1 MSLHF
6 HITGD
11 NSDIK
16 KKLQQTREEIQQTAR
31 EIEAGGNSIDG
42 FFDKLKGLSLA
53 IGGAFAVQGLSDF
66 VSQVATVRGEF
77 QQLEIAF
84 TTMLGNRAE
93 ADELMRQISE
103 TAAKTPFDLQGVADG
118 AKQLLS
124 YGVASNEVIGT
135 LTKLG
140 DIASGLSIPLNDLVY
155 LYGTTITQ
163 GRMFTQDLRQFQG
176 RGIPIADE
184 LAKQFGVAKSEIGEL
199 VTAGKV
205 GAKEFRE
212 AMDSMARG
220 RFNNLME
227 EQSKS
232 ITGQISNLE
241 DQVSQMFNEIGK
253 SSEGVISSVLSGA
266 GVILEHYKE
275 IGTAIGLLVAGYGAY
290 KAAIIAHTVVQRIN
304 NAVLMEAALQKKIA
318 AAANITLSNSQA
330 VATARTTLLT
340 GVIRA
345 NTMAVLANAK
355 ALLTNPYV
363 LVGAAVAGLVYA
375 VYKYSTALSAAEQAQ
390 ENFNR
395 KQEEFKEQ
403 ADANRAS
410 IEGYIQTLQNSN
422 ATEYQ
427 KLKAWESLQAKA
439 PELAEAYGKV
449 GIAAMSY
456 AEVQK
461 LLAVQADKEE
471 RANLVASIKSLENEK
486 SRIEALVKNTSQSFI
501 ATWINLDD
509 LEETEEEL
517 KLARRA
523 LEDYDKAYQNAQ
535 EATQDPLE
543 LKMKA
548 ELEYKRLEEDFKRA
562 EALLEEQK
570 RKHEGNPWWIPLEF
584 RTNVDQL
591 GALLNKKKEEVD
603 KFASMVAKSTT
614 KSVTETIQD
623 IDKKIAVATK
633 KLSGL
638 RNGAS
643 TANKQEIV
651 NTEDELKELKK
662 ERAIYAPEEKKSKS
676 STSSKD
682 PAKERQRQREAEAR
696 LRELAR
702 KQEIDEQRRLLDIE
716 LALEEQAIA
725 LIEDGGER
733 KRASLAHSHRKQIIE
748 LERQKQELLE
758 KARERARALFE
769 QDPKNEGKIFDP
781 SSVSL
786 GAEDSIYH
794 QQRSTLLERQQAQ
807 ERESLRREELQAMRQ
822 YLREYGTLEEQRQA
836 IIDEAKAK
844 LESATTEGERL
855 SIQAKLR
862 VDLGNFDAEMNKL
875 GSTIGRMFGDL
886 SQHGQRALEELSR
899 EAQDLRQYLQAGVWE
914 QVGDTGRDRHGLTKE
929 HFSKIAESPKE
940 LKELSDQTEILRD
953 KALEASG
960 AFKQA
965 AQGVKDLFSAG
976 DNPQKLE
983 KALSSIN
990 AGLSKISGGLSFV
1003 SSTFS
1008 ELAEATGSDALKGL
1022 AEGINI
1028 ANDAMAKAQQGMQ
1041 VGAMFGPVGATIG
1054 AVVGGVTSLIGSF
1067 AKMKDAKHERE
1078 IQRLQTRIEG
1088 LNRAYSKLGKEI
1100 DHAYSHDAS
1109 RLIADQDRL
1118 LEQKQSFLRQQ
1129 IREEQAKKKT
1139 DSSKIKNYEQEIESI
1154 NSTLEDNR
1162 RKAKDAI
1169 FGSDL
1174 KSAINDFAN
1183 AYADA
1188 WDKGNDRAE
1197 SAKDFVRK
1205 QIRAMVM
1212 EAIKAKTSKPMEAIR
1227 DKMREFFSDG
1237 IMSASEQSTI
1247 DHMAL
1252 DLTRRLDGMMNEQ
1265 MQKYLQDTTHESIS
1279 GSSRGFQTMS
1289 QETASELNGRF
1300 TAIQQDLRLVVGT
1313 TAEVRNIQLLQL
1325 GHLEA
1330 ISQNTRQ
1337 LHEMNERL
1345 GTIERNT
1352 RTLR

>member
-1 MSLHF
+1 
-6 HITGD
+6 
-11 NSDIK
+11 
-16 KKLQQTREEIQQTAR
+16 
-31 EIEAGGNSIDG
+31 
-42 FFDKLKGLSLA
+42 
-53 IGGAFAVQGLSDF
+53 
-66 VSQVATVRGEF
+66 
-77 QQLEIAF
+77 
-84 TTMLGNRAE
+84 
-93 ADELMRQISE
+93 
-103 TAAKTPFDLQGVADG
+103 
-118 AKQLLS
+118 
-124 YGVASNEVIGT
+124 
-135 LTKLG
+135 
-140 DIASGLSIPLNDLVY
+140 
-155 LYGTTITQ
+155 
-163 GRMFTQDLRQFQG
+163 
-176 RGIPIADE
+176 
-184 LAKQFGVAKSEIGEL
+184 
-199 VTAGKV
+199 
-205 GAKEFRE
+205 
-212 AMDSMARG
+212 
-220 RFNNLME
+220 
-227 EQSKS
+227 
-232 ITGQISNLE
+232 
-241 DQVSQMFNEIGK
+241 
-253 SSEGVISSVLSGA
+253 
-266 GVILEHYKE
+266 
-275 IGTAIGLLVAGYGAY
+275 
-290 KAAIIAHTVVQRIN
+290 
-304 NAVLMEAALQKKIA
+304 
-318 AAANITLSNSQA
+318 
-330 VATARTTLLT
+330 
-340 GVIRA
+340 
-345 NTMAVLANAK
+345 
-355 ALLTNPYV
+355 
-363 LVGAAVAGLVYA
+363 
-375 VYKYSTALSAAEQAQ
+375 
-390 ENFNR
+390 
-395 KQEEFKEQ
+395 
-403 ADANRAS
+403 
-410 IEGYIQTLQNSN
+410 
-422 ATEYQ
+422 
-427 KLKAWESLQAKA
+427 
-439 PELAEAYGKV
+439 
-449 GIAAMSY
+449 
-456 AEVQK
+456 
-461 LLAVQADKEE
+461 
-471 RANLVASIKSLENEK
+471 
-486 SRIEALVKNTSQSFI
+486 
-501 ATWINLDD
+501 
-509 LEETEEEL
+509 
-517 KLARRA
+517 
-523 LEDYDKAYQNAQ
+523 
-535 EATQDPLE
+535 
-543 LKMKA
+543 
-548 ELEYKRLEEDFKRA
+548 
-562 EALLEEQK
+562 
-570 RKHEGNPWWIPLEF
+570 
-584 RTNVDQL
+584 
-591 GALLNKKKEEVD
+591 
-603 KFASMVAKSTT
+603 
-614 KSVTETIQD
+614 
-623 IDKKIAVATK
+623 
-633 KLSGL
+633 
-638 RNGAS
+638 
-643 TANKQEIV
+643 
-651 NTEDELKELKK
+651 
-662 ERAIYAPEEKKSKS
+662 
-676 STSSKD
+676 
-682 PAKERQRQREAEAR
+682 
-696 LRELAR
+696 
-702 KQEIDEQRRLLDIE
+702 
-716 LALEEQAIA
+716 
-725 LIEDGGER
+725 
-733 KRASLAHSHRKQIIE
+733 
-748 LERQKQELLE
+748 
-758 KARERARALFE
+758 
-769 QDPKNEGKIFDP
+769 
-781 SSVSL
+781 
-786 GAEDSIYH
+786 
-794 QQRSTLLERQQAQ
+794 
-807 ERESLRREELQAMRQ
+807 MRQ

-1003 SSTFS
+1003 STTFS
-1008 ELAEATGSDALKGL
+1008 ELAEATGSNALKGL
-1022 AEGINI
+1022 ADGINI
-1028 ANDAMAKAQQGMQ
+1028 ATDAMAKAQQGMQ
-1041 VGAMFGPVGATIG
+1041 VGAMFGPVGVAIG
-1054 AVVGGVTSLIGSF
+1054 GVVGGVSSLIGSF

-1078 IQRLQTRIEG
+1078 IQRLQIRIEG

-1247 DHMAL
+1247 DRMAL